1 MSDCKTC
8 AEYDGDKGYCPKYC
22 EVIRKTFGELTPE
35 ELCDLVCGTAEEEE
49 RMPEEYENAI
59 EWLDGQ
65 KTATVTLHSQKLR
78 NRVLKLAKEHPDK
91 VTIIARPED
100 KGQNG
105 ILYARI
111 PISWI
116 QIRPPRKLELTA
128 EQRKTLSEN
137 GKRTI
142 SGARAARKPSKI
154 DAQLHSDAPTLRSK
168 PSDDI
173 IYA

>member
-1 MSDCKTC
+1 M
-8 AEYDGDKGYCPKYC
+8 G
-22 EVIRKTFGELTPE
+22 KTFGDLTPE
-35 ELCDLVCGTAEEEE
+35 ELCDLICGTAEEEE
-49 RMPEEYENAI
+49 RMPEEEEYENAI

-65 KTATVTLHSQKLR
+65 KTATVTLHSMKLR

-116 QIRPPRKLELTA
+116 KFQTPPKLSEEDKEKKRKLM
-128 EQRKTLSEN
+128 
-137 GKRTI
+137 
-142 SGARAARKPSKI
+142 RAINA
-154 DAQLHSDAPTLRSK
+154 TNT
-168 PSDDI
+168 DD
-173 IYA
+173 

>member
-1 MSDCKTC
+1 M
-8 AEYDGDKGYCPKYC
+8 G
-22 EVIRKTFGELTPE
+22 KTFHDLTPE

-111 PISWI
+111 PISWLKI
-116 QIRPPRKLELTA
+116 QPPPRPP
-128 EQRKTLSEN
+128 QLSEEQKAAN
-137 GKRTI
+137 AEKM
-142 SGARAARKPSKI
+142 RAINEARK
-154 DAQLHSDAPTLRSK
+154 QG
-168 PSDDI
+168 
-173 IYA
+173 